1 MLYIGSSG
9 FCNLE
14 AIALN
19 IKLLKS
25 ERENSDEYRYNIENQ
40 KLVHFAN
47 VEKIHVV
54 CADGFWQWG
63 GALYEHG

>member
-1 MLYIGSSG
+1 LNLALDMLDIGPSG

-19 IKLLKS
+19 IKLLKF
-25 ERENSDEYRYNIENQ
+25 ERENSDEYRYNIEN
-40 KLVHFAN
+40 
-47 VEKIHVV
+47 HVV

-63 GALYEHG
+63 GALYEHA